1 MSLKIAYESSARQ
14 ILWQGDKIIFRGEGL
29 RGPKTLLK
37 DGQLTRTGRALQA
50 FGWNP
55 PHDQAYPGL
64 ATEMHG
70 KREYV
75 HMPSGRTALSRTW
88 RQGRWD
94 LTDIGKQLYRNET
107 EVVVEVPVRIQ
118 SSGAREWHTDNTWL
132 PVSSTMAPRLPDLY
146 PNAAAIKAYIRSLCE
161 VHADGHLIL
170 TVSDALYFISEVP
183 PRPRDWRIST
193 QRILPDGTV

>member
-1 MSLKIAYESSARQ
+1 
-14 ILWQGDKIIFRGEGL
+14 
-29 RGPKTLLK
+29 
-37 DGQLTRTGRALQA
+37 
-50 FGWNP
+50 
-55 PHDQAYPGL
+55 
-64 ATEMHG
+64 
-70 KREYV
+70 
-75 HMPSGRTALSRTW
+75 MPSGRTALSRTW

-161 VHADGHLIL
+161 VHADGLLIL
-170 TVSDALYFISEVP
+170 TVSDALYFISETP
-183 PRPRDWRIST
+183 PHPREWRIST
-193 QRILPDGTV
+193 QRTLPDGTVEARPHVLMLGKILKFEHIRRTDYLIDLEETGRCW